1 MFMVA
6 FNLPWNIIVNFIYR
20 NSIPVC
26 ICANMLM
33 SNIFWGKTT
42 CLSSVLRQGFFK
54 VFLLEKKLGSIFFFF
69 LSLFVKPQR
78 SSYHFWGIENSESRL
93 ISKFELGSRDLTE
106 AATRDAKKFVL
117 KDFAKSTRKHLCQS
131 LFFNKVAGFRLWHRC
146 FPVNFAKCLRT
157 PFAMSRESYSESC
170 ERSKME
176 LFVKMI
182 SGFQPL
188 TIVAKS
194 FILEVQQ
201 GPEYDSVLIQ
211 FCFCII

>member
-1 MFMVA
+1 MEYNREFHLQKQHTGMYLCKYVDVKHLLRKN
-6 FNLPWNIIVNFIYR
+6 NLFVFSSSTR
-20 NSIPVC
+20 FLQS
-26 ICANMLM
+26 
-33 SNIFWGKTT
+33 
-42 CLSSVLRQGFFK
+42 LSTRKETGFD
-54 VFLLEKKLGSIFFFF
+54 FFFF

>member
-42 CLSSVLRQGFFK
+42 CLSSVLRQG
-54 VFLLEKKLGSIFFFF
+54 
-69 LSLFVKPQR
+69 LFVKPQR

>member
-1 MFMVA
+1 
-6 FNLPWNIIVNFIYR
+6 
-20 NSIPVC
+20 
-26 ICANMLM
+26 
-33 SNIFWGKTT
+33 
-42 CLSSVLRQGFFK
+42 
-54 VFLLEKKLGSIFFFF
+54 
-69 LSLFVKPQR
+69 
-78 SSYHFWGIENSESRL
+78 
-93 ISKFELGSRDLTE
+93 
-106 AATRDAKKFVL
+106 
-117 KDFAKSTRKHLCQS
+117 
-131 LFFNKVAGFRLWHRC
+131 
-146 FPVNFAKCLRT
+146 
-157 PFAMSRESYSESC
+157 MSRESYSESC